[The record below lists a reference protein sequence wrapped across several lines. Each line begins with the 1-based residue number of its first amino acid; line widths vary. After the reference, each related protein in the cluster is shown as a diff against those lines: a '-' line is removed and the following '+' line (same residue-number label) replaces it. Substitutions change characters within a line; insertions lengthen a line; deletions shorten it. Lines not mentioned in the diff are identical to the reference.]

1 MYAYGPIP
9 SRRLGRSIGVSPI
22 PAKTCTYSCVYCQ
35 LGRTNHL
42 QLQRESFFPKEDI
55 LRDMLILADPATADV
70 ITFVGDGEPTLN
82 RDLGWLIHQIKQAS
96 SLPVA
101 VITNGALLQQPEVRD
116 NLAEA
121 DIVLPSLDAGTDYLF
136 RQINR
141 PHGQLDFAKVVQG
154 LIDFRKEYSGKIW
167 LEVMLVKGLND
178 NERAL
183 KAIKEQADEVNPD
196 RIYITTP
203 IRPPAEKWVQPPTP
217 DRILTAQ
224 KILRSAA
231 NISDLEQGE
240 FGLDQ
245 FAGVQEAVR
254 EIATRH
260 PLREEQ
266 ARTIAQKFDQEQE
279 LLDMIRKGEIVRYQ
293 YGQTTY
299 LIPREF
305 ATQN

>member
-22 PAKTCTYSCVYCQ
+22 PAKTCTDSCVYCQ

-82 RDLGWLIHQIKQAS
+82 RDLGWLIHQIKQVS

-101 VITNGALLQQPEVRD
+101 VITNGALLQQPEVRN

-154 LIDFRKEYSGKIW
+154 LIDFRKEYSGKLW

-217 DRILTAQ
+217 DRILKAQ

-279 LLDMIRKGEIVRYQ
+279 LLDMIRKGEFVRYQ

-305 ATQN
+305 APQN